1 MEVSLERQYH
11 LDLQHY
17 PQLVVLL
24 FLQPQLPHFEL
35 KFLINVKHILT
46 YYLCNI

>member
-24 FLQPQLPHFEL
+24 FLQPQLQHFEL
-35 KFLINVKHILT
+35 NVKHILT